1 MLVFIPHKNYG
12 YYFHLFFP
20 ITFWRLCYFFF
31 DNMTQIYTDIV
42 FTHLI
47 IFSDFRPEPVFLN
60 LYPRVIFE
68 LFYSF
73 LRAIFELGQKL

>member
-1 MLVFIPHKNYG
+1 
-12 YYFHLFFP
+12 
-20 ITFWRLCYFFF
+20 
-31 DNMTQIYTDIV
+31 MTQIYTDIV

-73 LRAIFELGQKL
+73 LRAIFELGQKLWNNPVHLNWAQDSSVSNLILKLSSNVQ